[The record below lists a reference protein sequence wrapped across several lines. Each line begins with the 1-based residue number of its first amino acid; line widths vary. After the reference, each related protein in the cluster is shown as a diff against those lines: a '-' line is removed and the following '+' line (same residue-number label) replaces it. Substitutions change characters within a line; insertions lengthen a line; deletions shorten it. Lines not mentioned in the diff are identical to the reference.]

1 MIVTKRALHNYETV
15 DKDAQAA
22 FASPYELT
30 KMLFAGALKS
40 LALIPVLMERK
51 EHAECSK
58 EVTRSVG
65 IINGLRDSLD
75 LSQGEIAENLY
86 QLYSY
91 MTRELLRAHRAR
103 EQEAVRA
110 VRMLLKEI
118 DDAWNQI
125 PQDMRG

>member
-1 MIVTKRALHNYETV
+1 
-15 DKDAQAA
+15 
-22 FASPYELT
+22 
-30 KMLFAGALKS
+30 
-40 LALIPVLMERK
+40 
-51 EHAECSK
+51 
-58 EVTRSVG
+58 
-65 IINGLRDSLD
+65 
-75 LSQGEIAENLY
+75 
-86 QLYSY
+86 